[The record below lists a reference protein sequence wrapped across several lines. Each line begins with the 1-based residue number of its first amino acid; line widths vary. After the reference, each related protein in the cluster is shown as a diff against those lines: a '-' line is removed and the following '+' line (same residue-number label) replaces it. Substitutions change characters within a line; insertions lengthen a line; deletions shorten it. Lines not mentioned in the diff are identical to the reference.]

1 MKNSKGKK
9 INKER
14 IDLIY
19 LHSQLDEEQLCSGQE
34 DGLTGLLVL
43 SVFPPLE

>member
-1 MKNSKGKK
+1 MCFPKGVAGKA
-9 INKER
+9 
-14 IDLIY
+14 LIY

-34 DGLTGLLVL
+34 DGLTGLPVL